1 MPEVHASAANLWYD
15 SAAALYLYRPEIFP
29 LVARVAGVQK
39 ILWGSDFPLI
49 SQRRM
54 LVYARESGLDTEELA
69 LTLGGNAAAFLHID
83 QNL

>member
-29 LVARVAGVQK
+29 LAAGIAGIQK

-49 SQRRM
+49 SQGRM
-54 LVYARESGLDTEELA
+54 LAYAKESGLDAEKLA
-69 LTLGGNAAAFLHID
+69 LALGGNAAAFLGI
-83 QNL
+83 